1 MPSTTSAVY
10 QHSCHELLQT
20 RCHFPMHDELLTKL
34 WRHFPRHSVA
44 LTQPAQD
51 YKPNSTTFKASFCLH
66 WFKLRFNWFKPSW
79 QKEIS
84 ASFFGRNLSKH
95 SPHYS
100 AESYSTF
107 IKYSQNYDFV
117 EYLTRINVGICL
129 IDKVGFKVCVLFV
142 HTDYVNC
149 YYLTLNSQMYFSFEI
164 MHILNDSNN

>member
-1 MPSTTSAVY
+1 MSYFKHGVTFRCTTSSRRSFGATFLVTPW
-10 QHSCHELLQT
+10 HWRNLHKTTNQT
-20 RCHFPMHDELLTKL
+20 ARLSKQVSAFTGLNCGLN
-34 WRHFPRHSVA
+34 R
-44 LTQPAQD
+44 
-51 YKPNSTTFKASFCLH
+51 
-66 WFKLRFNWFKPSW
+66 FKPSW

-149 YYLTLNSQMYFSFEI
+149 YYLTLDSQMYFSFEI